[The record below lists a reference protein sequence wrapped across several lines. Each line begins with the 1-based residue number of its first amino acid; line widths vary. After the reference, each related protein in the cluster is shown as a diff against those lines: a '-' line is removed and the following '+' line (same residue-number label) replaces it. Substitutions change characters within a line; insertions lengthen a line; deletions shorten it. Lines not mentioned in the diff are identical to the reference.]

1 MTTAVAWK
9 TGFLITALMNKH
21 LRYADSGQCQRE
33 STPFRVGCIICD
45 YLAKKLLQLPSAPQ
59 GQILTGKTP
68 VSGRKLYLQ
77 CRDTIVIAF
86 YTKIKKSLRQIL

>member
-1 MTTAVAWK
+1 MTMAFVWK

-21 LRYADSGQCQRE
+21 LRFTNSGQCQSQ

-45 YLAKKLLQLPSAPQ
+45 YLAKKRLQFPLAPQ
-59 GQILTGKTP
+59 EQILSGETP
-68 VSGRKLYLQ
+68 VSRSKLCLQ
-77 CRDTIVIAF
+77 CREIIVIAF